1 MIFFHSQS
9 IYFTFIETTFTRV
22 ASAIKKQNT
31 STWEKSRWIKHTVLE
46 ANGSV
51 LSPSVGCTAFS
62 ASTQRSLQHKSHS
75 NSCHCHIF
83 TVCLL
88 GEKWKN
94 LQMEPGS
101 REHFSKVHK
110 CTRNTSGLHAFS
122 QLLEHVTITVCI
134 ISFLITSLY
143 CLITCFWKHIYNICH
158 YLNRSFMFWRKPT
171 LLLNIVLFFQSLEIA
186 CEMYF
191 YILFTFRC
199 SKLLTS
205 SI

>member
-1 MIFFHSQS
+1 MIFFHPES
-9 IYFTFIETTFTRV
+9 IYCAFTFIETTFTRV

-83 TVCLL
+83 RRSFSLSVCW

-94 LQMEPGS
+94 LQMEPSS
-101 REHFSKVHK
+101 REHLSKVHK
-110 CTRNTSGLHAFS
+110 CTHNTSGLNAFS

-134 ISFLITSLY
+134 IYFLITSLY
-143 CLITCFWKHIYNICH
+143 CLITCFWMHIYNICH
-158 YLNRSFMFWRKPT
+158 YLNP
-171 LLLNIVLFFQSLEIA
+171 
-186 CEMYF
+186 
-191 YILFTFRC
+191 
-199 SKLLTS
+199 
-205 SI
+205 